1 MAQIKIFFVSSF
13 SLLEVK
19 MKRLNISQRFKNSPE
34 QNDEVMNRTYT
45 ARIVISFPLGV
56 NRLRYNQE
64 KDYRF
69 TFEMPN
75 RTELNTIQSQRQK
88 EFKLSKLIGFVYY
101 KRCLNI

>member
-1 MAQIKIFFVSSF
+1 MAQINLFFVSSF

-19 MKRLNISQRFKNSPE
+19 MKRLEISPRFKNSPE

-45 ARIVISFPLGV
+45 ARIVISFPSGV

-69 TFEMPN
+69 TFEKPN
-75 RTELNTIQSQRQK
+75 RTELNTTHSERQK
-88 EFKLSKLIGFVYY
+88 KFTLSKLIGFVYY